1 MTHDH
6 DILLRT
12 DVLLCQ
18 EAMLCI
24 YYIVWDCIIYIGYNN
39 QKVSD
44 VFKQFSFYINK
55 TCSHQLFKIHTVIFH
70 IIVKKQQSKDNEVI
84 SCIY

>member
-24 YYIVWDCIIYIGYNN
+24 YYIVWECIIYIGSNN